1 MSTGN
6 KELFEKGVKIRREV
20 VGDEYVTRAL
30 ENGSSEFAFVNQQ
43 FVTEYCWGTVWA
55 RDGLDRKQ
63 RSLLNLGILTAIKS
77 WPELGVHVRGAI
89 NNGLTELEIRE
100 ALLHAAVYCG
110 APAGME
116 AFKVAERVLNEMA
129 EKGEHK
135 RELNGMAPD
144 AAQQK

>member
-1 MSTGN
+1 MH
-6 KELFEKGVKIRREV
+6 
-20 VGDEYVTRAL
+20 AL
-30 ENGSSEFAFVNQQ
+30 QPALSE
-43 FVTEYCWGTVWA
+43 TLTLYTI
-55 RDGLDRKQ
+55 D
-63 RSLLNLGILTAIKS
+63 LGILTAIKS

-135 RELNGMAPD
+135 RQLNGMAPD